1 MKAIEQALGY
11 TFHDPRHL
19 QQALTHRS
27 FGTPHNERLEFLG
40 DSVLNCAVA
49 HLLYQQFPDL
59 PEGALSRLRASLV
72 RQQARFEIAMR
83 LEIGAHLRLGDG
95 EVKSGGRQRPSILAD
110 ALESLFGAL
119 FLDAGLDTAARVIQ
133 ALYAAQ
139 VASIDPNQS
148 AKDAKTLLQEVLQSR
163 RLALPDYVLV
173 GTRGEAH
180 AQTFHIDCVIAAL
193 NIRTHGA
200 GNSRRVAEQNAAQQA
215 YNVLNG

>member
-1 MKAIEQALGY
+1 LKAIEQALGY
-11 TFHDPRHL
+11 HFRDPRHL

-59 PEGALSRLRASLV
+59 SEGALSRLRANLV
-72 RQQARFEIAMR
+72 RQQALFEIAVT
-83 LEIGAHLRLGDG
+83 LHLGEYLRLGDG

-119 FLDAGLDTAARVIQ
+119 FLDANFDAASQVIQ
-133 ALYAAQ
+133 ALYATQ

-163 RLALPDYVLV
+163 RLPLPDYALM

-193 NIRTHGA
+193 AIRTHGI
-200 GNSRRVAEQNAAQQA
+200 GNSRRAAEQNAAQQA
-215 YNVLNG
+215 YNILNG

>member
-11 TFHDPRHL
+11 CFRDPRHL

-59 PEGALSRLRASLV
+59 PEGALSRLRANLV
-72 RQQARFEIAMR
+72 RQQALFEIAVT
-83 LEIGAHLRLGDG
+83 LHLGEHLRLGDG

-119 FLDAGLDTAARVIQ
+119 LLDAGFTEAARVIHG
-133 ALYAAQ
+133 LYAPHIAN
-139 VASIDPNQS
+139 IDPNLS
-148 AKDAKTLLQEVLQSR
+148 AKDAKTLLQEALQSR
-163 RLALPDYVLV
+163 RLPLPDYVLV
-173 GTRGEAH
+173 GTTGDAH
-180 AQTFHIDCVIAAL
+180 AQTFRIDCVIAAL
-193 NIRTHGA
+193 NIRTQGQA
-200 GNSRRVAEQNAAQQA
+200 NSRRAAEQNAAQQA
-215 YNVLNG
+215 YNAMNG

>member
-1 MKAIEQALGY
+1 LKAIEQALGY
-11 TFHDPRHL
+11 TFRDPRHL

-72 RQQARFEIAMR
+72 RQQALFEIAMR
-83 LEIGAHLRLGDG
+83 LNIGEHLRLGDG

-119 FLDAGLDTAARVIQ
+119 FLDAGFDTAARVIQ

>member
-11 TFHDPRHL
+11 TFRDPRHL

-72 RQQARFEIAMR
+72 RQQALFEIAMR
-83 LEIGAHLRLGDG
+83 LNIGEYLRLGDG

-119 FLDAGLDTAARVIQ
+119 FLDAGFDTAARVIQ

>member
-1 MKAIEQALGY
+1 LKAIEQALGY

-72 RQQARFEIAMR
+72 RQQALFEIAMR
-83 LEIGAHLRLGDG
+83 LNIGEYLRLGDG

-119 FLDAGLDTAARVIQ
+119 FLDAGFDTAARVIQ